1 MSAFGAFYLDTDT
14 RQGRVYIAS
23 RRVDKK
29 HVYLIWAADRWRGES
44 LMKDLN
50 LGKALPPTEAPEL
63 YELVE
68 VAQTKFGNLAGE
80 VHIYRLR

>member
-1 MSAFGAFYLDTDT
+1 MSAFGDFYLDTDT
-14 RQGRVYIAS
+14 RQGRVYIAT
-23 RRVDKK
+23 RCVDKK
-29 HVYLIWAADRWRGES
+29 HVYLIWAVDRWRGEN

-50 LGKALPPTEAPEL
+50 LGKILPPTEAPDL

-68 VAQTKFGNLAGE
+68 VAKTKVGTLSGE